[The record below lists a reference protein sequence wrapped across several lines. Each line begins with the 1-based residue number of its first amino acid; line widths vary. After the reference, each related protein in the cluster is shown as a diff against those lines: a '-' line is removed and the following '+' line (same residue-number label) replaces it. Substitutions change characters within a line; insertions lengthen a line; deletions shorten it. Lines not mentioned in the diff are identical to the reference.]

1 MRKSSWPYGRQSFIS
16 DPKSMIQK
24 RKNFGNLGL
33 IKIKTSCTSKD
44 STKIKI
50 LGENLCSTNIYLIK
64 YF

>member
-24 RKNFGNLGL
+24 RKSLVIWVSSKL
-33 IKIKTSCTSKD
+33 KTLALQR
-44 STKIKI
+44 IPLKI